1 MEELS
6 LSVWTVGTSVRN
18 FLSYSQGRRDQPTE
32 HGAVL
37 RHMGLVYVRKVAEH
51 TRRSKPEE
59 ASQ

>member
-6 LSVWTVGTSVRN
+6 LSVWTVGTSVRHC
-18 FLSYSQGRRDQPTE
+18 LSCCQGRRDLPTV

-37 RHMGLVYVRKVAEH
+37 EHMSLVYVRKVAEH
-51 TRRSKPEE
+51 TRRSEPEE